1 MYGADVTSETTLDP
15 PAAALHAM
23 SKKSCKMAGPVAV
36 TARGS
41 GRGSEPEDDDEPRR
55 PHETEPE
62 PEQVDPAALRFDRR
76 KAVHCRCIFAYRD
89 PPIMQCS
96 SWDGRPICQRCD
108 GMLIMQCS
116 GRRVCQ
122 TCGMCLR
129 CGRFLMAGDVRE
141 RRRD

>member
-1 MYGADVTSETTLDP
+1 
-15 PAAALHAM
+15 
-23 SKKSCKMAGPVAV
+23 MAGPVAV

-55 PHETEPE
+55 PEPEPE

-76 KAVHCRCIFAYRD
+76 MVVHCSCIMAYRD

-116 GRRVCQ
+116 GRRICQ

-129 CGRFLMAGDVRE
+129 CGRFLMVVGDVRE
-141 RRRD
+141 RRRG

>member
-1 MYGADVTSETTLDP
+1 
-15 PAAALHAM
+15 
-23 SKKSCKMAGPVAV
+23 MAGPVTV

-55 PHETEPE
+55 PEPE
-62 PEQVDPAALRFDRR
+62 PEPEQQVDPAALWFNQRMALRFDRR
-76 KAVHCRCIFAYRD
+76 ICSCIMRYE

-96 SWDGRPICQRCD
+96 SSDGRPICQRCS

-116 GRRVCQ
+116 GRRICQ

-129 CGRFLMAGDVRE
+129 CGRFLMVVGDVRE
-141 RRRD
+141 RRRG